1 MHWRECL
8 RIGINHHLLHAGGC
22 DDPGRHAATLLPL
35 LADPRFEVVDLWIPA
50 EAACAA
56 REVAACRDSGKQ
68 IVYNIGGRKG
78 RPSPQPAALDGAVWQ
93 RSLDFYREELDRA
106 LAAGA
111 VKVVTNSG
119 ADQPAAREAARE
131 QLVRFYQVIC
141 RHVPPTV
148 TILIEPTD
156 RTLDKR
162 KLIGPSA
169 EAAALCR
176 RLRAEGCTNFASMID
191 MGHVPL
197 LGETLPQAF
206 QDSAGCLGHIHL
218 GNCILRSPHHPLFG
232 DKHVPWGI
240 AEGEYGTAAV
250 AELLRLGQADG
261 YFGSASRGTVS
272 FEMRPY
278 PELGPLASLDRFFAI
293 LNEAWGRVGGG
304 GAG

>member
-8 RIGINHHLLHAGGC
+8 RIGVNHHLLHAGGIEA
-22 DDPGRHAATLLPL
+22 PARHAETLLPL
-35 LADPRFEVVDLWIPA
+35 LGDSRFEVVDLWIPA
-50 EAACAA
+50 EAASAA
-56 REVAACRDSGKQ
+56 RELAACRDSGKL

-78 RPSPQPAALDGAVWQ
+78 QPSPQPAALDPAVWQ

-111 VKVVTNSG
+111 TRVVTNSG

-131 QLVRFYQVIC
+131 QLVRFYQVLC

-169 EAAALCR
+169 EAAALGR
-176 RLRAEGCTNFASMID
+176 RLRAEGCANFASMVD

-197 LGETLPQAF
+197 LGETLAQAF
-206 QDSAGCLGHIHL
+206 QDSADCLGHIHL
-218 GNCILRSPHHPLFG
+218 GNCILRNPQHPLFG
-232 DKHVPWGI
+232 DKHVP
-240 AEGEYGTAAV
+240 
-250 AELLRLGQADG
+250 
-261 YFGSASRGTVS
+261 
-272 FEMRPY
+272 
-278 PELGPLASLDRFFAI
+278 
-293 LNEAWGRVGGG
+293 
-304 GAG
+304 

>member
-8 RIGINHHLLHAGGC
+8 RIGINHHLLHVGGV
-22 DDPGRHAATLLPL
+22 DDPARHVETLLPL

-50 EAACAA
+50 AAPSAA
-56 REVAACRDSGKQ
+56 REIAACRDSGKQ
-68 IVYNIGGRKG
+68 TVYNIGGRKG
-78 RPSPQPAALDGAVWQ
+78 QSSPQPASLDPAVWQ
-93 RSLDFYREELDRA
+93 RSVDFYRAELDRA

-111 VKVVTNSG
+111 SKVVTNSG
-119 ADQPAAREAARE
+119 PDQPAAREAARE
-131 QLVRFYQVIC
+131 QLVRFYGVIC

-176 RLRAEGCTNFASMID
+176 RLRAEGCANFASMID

-197 LGETLPQAF
+197 LGETLLQAF
-206 QDSAGCLGHIHL
+206 RDSAGCIGHVHL
-218 GNCILRSPHHPLFG
+218 GNCIRRSPQHPLFG

-240 AEGEYGTAAV
+240 PEGEYGTAAV
-250 AELLRLGQADG
+250 AELLRLGGEAG
-261 YFGSASRGTVS
+261 YFGPTSRGTAS

-278 PELGPLASLDRFFAI
+278 PELGPQASLERFFAI
-293 LNEAWGRVGGG
+293 LDEAWSCLQP
-304 GAG
+304 AS